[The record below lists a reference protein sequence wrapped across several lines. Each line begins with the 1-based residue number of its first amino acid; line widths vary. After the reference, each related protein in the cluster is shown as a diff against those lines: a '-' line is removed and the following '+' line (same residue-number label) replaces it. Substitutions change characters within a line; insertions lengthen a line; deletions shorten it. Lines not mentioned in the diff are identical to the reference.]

1 MAQDHHHVLLRCA
14 ATACKTNFASIH
26 QFLDAARHNQPSHI
40 ELILAHTVDIDVFG
54 SDDEEDHVSDDAE
67 GDGAGSDD
75 DVPNAAIGGGK
86 RPDASPPDPP
96 ARRYPKRGRKK

>member
-1 MAQDHHHVLLRCA
+1 MLLRCA

-26 QFLDAARHNQPSHI
+26 QFLHAARHNQPSHI
-40 ELILAHTVDIDVFG
+40 ELLLAHTVGIDVFG